1 MPALRI
7 LAVILPVLLATPL
20 EAETLLID
28 AVEQAPAGLERPRH
42 GMTMDQV
49 RERFGE
55 PEKVLGPVGEPP
67 ITRWVYPE
75 YTVYFEN
82 DLVLHT
88 VINRKAAPAG
98 QQ

>member
-1 MPALRI
+1 MPVLRI
-7 LAVILPVLLATPL
+7 LAAILPLLLATPL
-20 EAETLLID
+20 KAETLLID

-42 GMTMDQV
+42 GMTMERV

-88 VINRKAAPAG
+88 VINRRAAPAG

>member
-1 MPALRI
+1 MPVLRI
-7 LAVILPVLLATPL
+7 LPAVLPLLLATPL

-28 AVEQAPAGLERPRH
+28 AVEQVPTELERPRH
-42 GMTMDQV
+42 GMTMERV
-49 RERFGE
+49 RGRFGE